1 MMLWPSALLV
11 SLCVVQFEPKLAP
24 FSISAWAQE
33 TSAPDDG
40 EVEESQGGDE
50 EEEDEVGESVLADS
64 AKKVQDNLGL
74 LTDLLGK
81 DGATANPAKEL
92 KEKLGLLKELL
103 VKKHGAGADPALKE
117 RLDGLTKQLE
127 NIGLSL
133 GGLDTDSSARNNA
146 EQQVLAACI
155 TMAIKRA
162 GPKHTATFK
171 ALRRMA
177 SGSLKAE
184 EASEL
189 PLMRMVAVCVTGLSD
204 TEYKRFTAGKL
215 DELPK
220 SLADKAALPAAKA
233 EVLALEN
240 EIPGVWDQLVTVAR
254 PMYDTMKEA
263 VGKEAGTPPIMY
275 GLVAAIPLL
284 LGFAFLGK
292 KFFDMQRDLQEKNE
306 RKKEK
311 AAKKKSK

>member
-1 MMLWPSALLV
+1 MMLWPSVLLV

-50 EEEDEVGESVLADS
+50 EEEEEVGESVLADS

-74 LTDLLGK
+74 LTELLGK
-81 DGATANPAKEL
+81 GGAGGNPAKEL
-92 KEKLGLLKELL
+92 KEKLGLLTELL

-117 RLDGLTKQLE
+117 RLDGLSKQLE
-127 NIGLSL
+127 NIGASL

-146 EQQVLAACI
+146 EQQVLAACVALA
-155 TMAIKRA
+155 MWRA

-204 TEYKRFTAGKL
+204 TEYQQFTAGKL
-215 DELPK
+215 GELPK

-240 EIPGVWDQLVTVAR
+240 EIPGVWDQLVTVAS

-263 VGKEAGTPPIMY
+263 AGKESGTPPIMY
-275 GLVAAIPLL
+275 GLLAAIPLL

-311 AAKKKSK
+311 AAKKKGK